1 MAPVSEVGKEASGR
15 IKAGAERTDLPVRAE
30 SLWKVRPFPSGPLLP
45 PPPPPTPT
53 ACPGKVGPSSPGI
66 TEGSLLPSA
75 QAYSL
80 WRVPWEQGGF
90 EHVLRGLD
98 RAFSEDAGNSLA
110 A

>member
-1 MAPVSEVGKEASGR
+1 MLVLSAQTCQSELSHCGKCGPS
-15 IKAGAERTDLPVRAE
+15 LPVLSYPR
-30 SLWKVRPFPSGPLLP
+30 P
-45 PPPPPTPT
+45 PPPAPT
-53 ACPGKVGPSSPGI
+53 ACPGKEGPSSPGI
-66 TEGSLLPSA
+66 TERSLLRSA